1 MNGSESIG
9 RWKEKAR
16 QLQVDLYALL
26 LAYKNPRVPWYTKI
40 FAACV
45 VGYAFSPIDLIPDFI
60 PVLGQ
65 LDDLILIPVGIA
77 IALKMI
83 QKEVWEE
90 SRKNAREILEQ
101 GRPRNW
107 IAGGIIIVIWLCVIA
122 FVAARVVKGGS
133 R

>member
-16 QLQVDLYALL
+16 QLQVDLYALF
-26 LAYKNPRVPWYTKI
+26 LAYKNPRVPWYAKI

-101 GRPRNW
+101 SRPRNW

-122 FVAARVVKGGS
+122 YVVAKVAKGGS